1 MTAALFRPVPNTD
14 RLKALPSV
22 LYASDLGRGNTIK
35 LSTFILDEM
44 HQILVLWDAYARTMT
59 PAADDMSW
67 RELRDHGEA
76 MLRGVAQDIDSPQSS
91 SEQVAKSLGQEDDD
105 ALTSAASEHG
115 HLRHA
120 SNFTLVQLSSEFRA
134 LRACVL
140 RLWMQKIDKVT
151 PAVLDDVIRFN
162 EAIDQALAESIVT
175 YSERASH
182 SRDLFDAILGHDL
195 RGPLSAMI
203 LAGDMLGFGEV
214 PAAKVKELAGRVKS
228 SARYMSGMVDDMLE
242 FSRVKLGNAPIPLHR
257 KTADV
262 ASLCASAVSDAS
274 AMHPRCTFEVVTEG
288 QPSACIDAD
297 RARQLLVNLL
307 GNAGQHG
314 VAHVPIQL
322 HATAGDTEIVLRV
335 SNTGKTIPK
344 ESLQHIFDPMVRLNP
359 DLASSTQTTSLG
371 LGLYIAREI
380 ALAHGGSL
388 SVESKD
394 DRTTFTA
401 RLTWESADSQEA
413 G

>member
-1 MTAALFRPVPNTD
+1 M
-14 RLKALPSV
+14 
-22 LYASDLGRGNTIK
+22 YAPRTRKGPPIK

-44 HQILVLWDAYARTMT
+44 QQILRVWDEYARTMT
-59 PAADDMSW
+59 PAAEDMSW

-91 SEQVAKSLGQEDDD
+91 SEQVAKSLGKEDDD
-105 ALTSAASEHG
+105 ALTSAASVHG

-120 SNFTLVQLSSEFRA
+120 ANFTLVQLSSEFRA

-140 RLWMQKIDKVT
+140 RLWLKEVDKVT
-151 PAVLDDVIRFN
+151 PDVLDDVIRFN

-175 YSERASH
+175 YSDRALH

-195 RGPLSAMI
+195 RGPLSTMI
-203 LAGDMLGFGEV
+203 LAGDLLSLSEMS
-214 PAAKVKELAGRVKS
+214 AAKAMELGGRIKS
-228 SARYMSGMVDDMLE
+228 SARYMSSMVDDMLE
-242 FSRVKLGNAPIPLHR
+242 FSRVRLGNAPIPINR
-257 KTADV
+257 EDADI
-262 ASLCASAVSDAS
+262 AALCAGAVSDAS
-274 AMHPRCTFEVVTEG
+274 AMHPRCTFEVLHEG
-288 QPSACIDAD
+288 GPSACIDAN

-314 VAHVPIQL
+314 VTHIPIQL
-322 HATAGDTEIVLRV
+322 HATVGGTELVLRV
-335 SNTGKTIPK
+335 SNTGATIP
-344 ESLQHIFDPMVRLNP
+344 EDSLQHIFDPMVRLNP
-359 DLASSTQTTSLG
+359 DQASSSQTTSLG

-394 DRTTFTA
+394 ERTTFTA
-401 RLTWESADSQEA
+401 RLPWESAGSHEA
-413 G
+413 A